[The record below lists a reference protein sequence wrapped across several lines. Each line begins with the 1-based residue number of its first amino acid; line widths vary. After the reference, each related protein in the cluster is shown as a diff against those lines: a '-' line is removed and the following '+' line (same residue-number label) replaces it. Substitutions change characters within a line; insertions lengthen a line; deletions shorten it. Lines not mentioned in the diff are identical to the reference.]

1 MTSVP
6 HVAGTAEDK
15 IQADW
20 VKDRFI
26 EAGFDEAKTVPYNV
40 LLSYPQAGVINT
52 VSLID
57 ANNEVNFTTLGV
69 QPQLG
74 KPEESHEKI
83 LPNYNAYSAKGVI
96 EVFSTNP
103 SVMQRFV

>member
-6 HVAGTAEDK
+6 HVAGTPEDK
-15 IQADW
+15 LQAEW

-26 EAGFDEAKTVPYNV
+26 EAGFDEAKTVAYDV

-52 VSLID
+52 VSLIN
-57 ANNEVNFTTLGV
+57 ANNEVNFTTLGT

-74 KPEESHEKI
+74 KPEASYENVQS
-83 LPNYNAYSAKGVI
+83 NYNAFSAKGVV
-96 EVFSTNP
+96 EVFC
-103 SVMQRFV
+103 